1 MSYFQ
6 VSHWWS
12 LYLRILGKGLQLKIT
27 TRIVDHLEKCV
38 FFSDFEDSFMYSQS
52 TADLLTVA
60 NGRIGWVFNRS
71 GATRTIVLDISKAFD
86 GV

>member
-1 MSYFQ
+1 M
-6 VSHWWS
+6 
-12 LYLRILGKGLQLKIT
+12 
-27 TRIVDHLEKCV
+27 V
-38 FFSDFEDSFMYSQS
+38 FFSDFEDSFTYSQS

-60 NGRIGWVFNRS
+60 NGRIGWVFNSS